1 MTSLTRHPQGSIQE
15 LLALSF
21 PLMISALATM
31 AMIFT
36 DRIFLAHYSIGAL
49 NASVNAGTLAW
60 AISGGL
66 GMATGM
72 AEVFVAQYN
81 GAKRYGEI
89 GAPVWQMIWVS
100 LASTVLF
107 IPLALWGGPLI
118 FGADV
123 NGLMEQDY
131 FKWMMA
137 FGPSYALL
145 TALSSFFIGRGKTR
159 LLLWLAIAMNG
170 INIALD
176 WLLIFGVPGLIPE
189 MGVEGAAIG
198 TCIGSVFQVVVLFI
212 LFIREENRLQFGTG
226 RWQIEWQEMRRCIQ
240 VGAPQGTFY
249 ALELLGM
256 SVFYWMMSSI
266 SEQHITVSS
275 ICQSLL
281 LLLYFFPDGL
291 SRGLAAV
298 TGNLIG
304 ARRFELVSKA
314 IRSALVIQGLFTLG
328 TAALLFTELEAT
340 LNILF
345 LDGVTNPVLLPVL
358 QSSLMYLM
366 VFLFFEGLRW
376 IYGGVLAAAG
386 DTMFLLI
393 AGTFSIWAFLVL
405 PSYFI
410 VVRHSL
416 SVEIAWMLAALA
428 SGLAFV
434 GYWVRFRR
442 GSWRQIDLLQRKT
455 AEVEE

>member
-1 MTSLTRHPQGSIQE
+1 MAQLTRHVQGSIQE

-81 GAKRYGEI
+81 GAKRYSEI

-100 LASTVLF
+100 LASVVF
-107 IPLALWGGPLI
+107 FVPLALWASPLI
-118 FGADV
+118 FGSDAG
-123 NGLMEQDY
+123 GLMEQDY

-145 TALSSFFIGRGKTR
+145 TSLSSFFIGRGRTK
-159 LLLWLAIAMNG
+159 LLLWLAVAMNG
-170 INIALD
+170 INIVLD

-189 MGVEGAAIG
+189 MGIEGAAIG
-198 TCIGSVFQVVVLFI
+198 TCVGSVFQVLILFF
-212 LFIREENRLQFGTG
+212 LFIREDNRVQFGTG
-226 RWQIEWQEMRRCIQ
+226 NWKLDWEQMRRCIQ
-240 VGAPQGTFY
+240 VGAPQGVFY
-249 ALELLGM
+249 GLELLGM

-298 TGNLIG
+298 AGNMIG
-304 ARRFELVSKA
+304 AKKFDLVNKA
-314 IRSALVIQGLFTLG
+314 IRSALLIQGLFTLG

-345 LDGVTNPVLLPVL
+345 LDGATNTALLPVL
-358 QSSLMYLM
+358 QACLMYLM
-366 VFLFFEGLRW
+366 AFLFFEGLRW

-393 AGTFSIWAFLVL
+393 AGTFSIWAFLVV
-405 PSYFI
+405 PAYFI

-416 SVEIAWMLAALA
+416 SVEIAWMLAAVA

-434 GYWVRFRR
+434 GYWVRYHR
-442 GSWRQIDLLQRKT
+442 GSWRQIDLIERT
-455 AEVEE
+455 PAEVEE

>member
-1 MTSLTRHPQGSIQE
+1 
-15 LLALSF
+15 
-21 PLMISALATM
+21 MISALATM

-81 GAKRYGEI
+81 GAKRYFEI

-100 LASTVLF
+100 LASVVLF
-107 IPLALWGGPLI
+107 VPLALWAGPLI
-118 FGADV
+118 FGSDA
-123 NGLMEQDY
+123 NGIMEQDY

-145 TALSSFFIGRGKTR
+145 TSLSSFFIGRGKTK

-198 TCIGSVFQVVVLFI
+198 TCVGSCFQVVILFVLF
-212 LFIREENRLQFGTG
+212 LREENRIRFGTG
-226 RWQIEWQEMRRCIQ
+226 RWKLDWEQMRPCIQ
-240 VGAPQGTFY
+240 VGAPQGVFY
-249 ALELLGM
+249 GLELLGM

-298 TGNLIG
+298 AGNMIG
-304 ARRFELVSKA
+304 AKKFDLVNKA
-314 IRSALVIQGLFTLG
+314 IRSALLIQGLFTLG

-345 LDGVTNPVLLPVL
+345 LDGATNTALLPVL
-358 QSSLMYLM
+358 QACLMYLM
-366 VFLFFEGLRW
+366 AFLFFEGLRW

-393 AGTFSIWAFLVL
+393 AGTFSIWAFLIV

-416 SVEIAWMLAALA
+416 SVEVAWMLAALA

-434 GYWVRFRR
+434 GYWVRYHR
-442 GSWRQIDLLQRKT
+442 GSWRQIDLIERT
-455 AEVEE
+455 PTEVEE